1 MDKQILREIGLSEG
15 EIKIYLALLK
25 LGEAKKTELAKESG
39 VSSSKVYE
47 ICGKLQKKGIV
58 GTIVKDKKIHFQ
70 SMEPKRLLD
79 FFNEKTAK
87 IESQKKELEKAIPLF
102 ENFSKKQENKAI
114 LYEGLTAV
122 KNFYRNILE
131 ELKQGEEYYVI
142 GVNYGENLLGI
153 KEFFEN
159 FHRQRAKKGIK
170 VKMLV
175 NHDAKDLLVK
185 TIHSKSEVRF
195 LPQYLM
201 NNMIILFYK
210 NKSFI
215 FFLAKDTIGLLIE
228 NKEVTKG
235 FKSYFDAFW
244 KVAKPKNRK

>member
-15 EIKIYLALLK
+15 EIKVYLALLR
-25 LGEAKKTELAKESG
+25 LGEAKKTELANESG

-47 ICGKLQKKGIV
+47 ICNRLKKKGIV
-58 GTIVKDKKIHFQ
+58 GTILKDKKTHFQ
-70 SMEPKRLLD
+70 AMEPKRLID
-79 FFNEKTAK
+79 FFNEKTAS
-87 IESQKKELEKAIPLF
+87 IEKQRKELEKAIPFL
-102 ENFSKKQENKAI
+102 ENYTKKQENKAV
-114 LYEGLTAV
+114 LYEGINAI
-122 KNFYRNILE
+122 KNFYKNILD
-131 ELKQGEEYYVI
+131 ELKRGEEYHVI
-142 GVNYGENLLGI
+142 GVNYGESLPGV

-175 NHDAKDLLVK
+175 NHDVRETLVK
-185 TIHSKSEVRF
+185 TIREKSEIRF

-215 FFLAKDTIGLLIE
+215 FFLAKEPTGLLIE
-228 NKEVTKG
+228 NAEVSKG
-235 FKSYFDAFW
+235 FKSYFDTFW
-244 KVAKPKNRK
+244 KLAKK

>member
-39 VSSSKVYE
+39 VSSSKIYE
-47 ICGKLQKKGIV
+47 ICNRLQKKGIV
-58 GTIVKDKKIHFQ
+58 GTILKDNKTNFQ
-70 SMEPKRLLD
+70 AMEPKRLLD

-87 IESQKKELEKAIPLF
+87 IEDQKKELEKAIPML
-102 ENFSKKQENKAI
+102 ENFSKVQKNKAV
-114 LYEGLTAV
+114 LYEGLNAI

-131 ELKQGEEYYVI
+131 ELKQGDEYCVI
-142 GVNYGENLLGI
+142 GLNYGDDIPGV

-159 FHRQRAKKGIK
+159 YHRQRVKKGIK
-170 VKMLV
+170 IKMLV
-175 NHDAKDLLVK
+175 NNDAKDLLVK

-195 LPQYLM
+195 LPQYLVS
-201 NNMIILFYK
+201 NMIILFYK
-210 NKSFI
+210 NKNFI
-215 FFLAKDTIGLLIE
+215 FFLSKDAIGLLIE
-228 NKEVTKG
+228 NKEVTNG

-244 KVAKPKNRK
+244 KIAKS